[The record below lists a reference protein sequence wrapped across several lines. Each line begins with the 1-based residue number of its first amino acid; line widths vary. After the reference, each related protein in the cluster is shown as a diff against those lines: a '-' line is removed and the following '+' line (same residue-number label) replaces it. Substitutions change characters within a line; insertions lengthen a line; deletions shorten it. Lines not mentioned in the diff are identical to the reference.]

1 VFRLK
6 ECTRS
11 LISEGLNECV
21 LLLAETCF
29 FCCDCNFESWE
40 VDRIGGF
47 VDKVLKLD
55 RKQQANERES
65 FKENQ
70 MNVADRVP
78 KMC

>member
-1 VFRLK
+1 M
-6 ECTRS
+6 
-11 LISEGLNECV
+11 NECV

-40 VDRIGGF
+40 VDGIGGF
-47 VDKVLKLD
+47 VDKVLKLG